1 MEKEIQSIRVR
12 TRSTRILSG
21 IFGNEDQ
28 ELIRLENSLVRAI
41 SELRDKEL
49 NQIRLPDNF
58 EVRLQNMLKDVKVDE
73 ENLWDKITRN
83 LIWNRSFQYSLTASL
98 AVLVLAVAVGRFS
111 SPSNTLS
118 AERSGT
124 LSLGNDREFIDLP
137 SSAKIGQN
145 TDSVR
150 LLEVAKN
157 PESRKVLE
165 SLHLYFIE
173 KGDSRTAEEIRAIM
187 ELTAAK

>member
-1 MEKEIQSIRVR
+1 M
-12 TRSTRILSG
+12 SG
-21 IFGNEDQ
+21 IFGNEDE

-49 NQIRLPDNF
+49 NQIRLPDHF

-73 ENLWDKITRN
+73 ESLWDKITRN

-145 TDSVR
+145 ENSER

-157 PESRKVLE
+157 PESRKILE

-187 ELTAAK
+187 EFTAAK

>member
-1 MEKEIQSIRVR
+1 MEKEVQGIRVR
-12 TRSTRILSG
+12 TRSARILSG
-21 IFGNEDQ
+21 IFGNEDE

-49 NQIRLPDNF
+49 NQIRLPDHF

-73 ENLWDKITRN
+73 ESLWDKITRN

-145 TDSVR
+145 ENSER

-157 PESRKVLE
+157 PESRKILE

-187 ELTAAK
+187 EFTAAK

>member
-21 IFGNEDQ
+21 IFGNEDE
-28 ELIRLENSLVRAI
+28 ELIRLENSLVRAV

-58 EVRLQNMLKDVKVDE
+58 EIRLQNMLKEVKVDE
-73 ENLWDKITRN
+73 ESLWDKITRN
-83 LIWNRSFQYSLTASL
+83 LILNRSFQYSLTASL

-124 LSLGNDREFIDLP
+124 LSLGSDREFIDLP

-145 TDSVR
+145 ESSPR
-150 LLEVAKN
+150 LLEVSKN
-157 PESRKVLE
+157 PESRKILE

-187 ELTAAK
+187 EFTAVK